1 MLLRLLYT
9 MMYRMFRPK
18 FLLQASLHAL
28 PHVLQGRLRRQG
40 AQVAE
45 VGVAHAIPQEL
56 VEGNGY
62 EIAWSREDA
71 VSKVLE
77 EIEVLSIEDGDDDDE
92 LLIEMAKMLIQIAQG
107 RGWDNIIERNTPY
120 DYGATADFD
129 L

>member
-1 MLLRLLYT
+1 MINFIVLDFGEYKVDLYDEPE
-9 MMYRMFRPK
+9 FIEK
-18 FLLQASLHAL
+18 FDADPLD
-28 PHVLQGRLRRQG
+28 P
-40 AQVAE
+40 AE
-45 VGVAHAIPQEL
+45 FERAEDRIIEL

-62 EIAWSREDA
+62 DIAWSREDA